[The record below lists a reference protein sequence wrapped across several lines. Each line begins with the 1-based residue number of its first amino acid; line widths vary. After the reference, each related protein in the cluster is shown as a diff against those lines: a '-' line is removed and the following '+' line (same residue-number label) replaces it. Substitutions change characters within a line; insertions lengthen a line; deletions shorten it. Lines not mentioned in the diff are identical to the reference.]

1 MERITSAGTLP
12 LTRPE
17 TRPFSQQ
24 MPVEALFVYW

>member
-12 LTRPE
+12 QTRPE
-17 TRPFSQQ
+17 TQPFSQQ